1 MRSVREL
8 LLDGLKKLEYR
19 GYDSAGISVIGE
31 DRIETVRAVG
41 NLDALQAKL
50 DGLAQAQGEEE
61 ERRRREPWRWRCV
74 PPRPASA
81 TPAGRRTGA

>member
-1 MRSVREL
+1 MRHRWLRRQAGGWGLRVQEL

-41 NLDALQAKL
+41 NLDALRAKL
-50 DGLAQAQGEEE
+50 DGAA
-61 ERRRREPWRWRCV
+61 
-74 PPRPASA
+74 AA
-81 TPAGRRTGA
+81 AGRKIGIRTRGGRGAG